1 MTLQVIKYE
10 TQRERGVLGCSVF
23 GYSDAYLRLQPL
35 LRRFQQLRRSCK
47 DPKQA
52 PQLYLISADVSQAYD
67 SIHVS
72 KLMSLVEPL
81 LKSPHYL
88 IMKHVE
94 VSTIRLH
101 CDLLSVGQAVLLQP
115 CRTLGNCKCCMA
127 FFNTGAFFDTGTE
140 TPPAAVKHPG

>member
-1 MTLQVIKYE
+1 MQVIKYE
-10 TQRERGVLGCSVF
+10 TQRDIGVLGCSVF

-35 LRRFQQLRRSCK
+35 LRSFQQLRRSCK
-47 DPKQA
+47 DPAQA

-72 KLMSLVEPL
+72 KLMSIVEPL

-94 VSTIRLH
+94 ASTIQSY
-101 CDLLSVGQAVLLQP
+101 CDLLCVGHAGLLQQSKTP
-115 CRTLGNCKCCMA
+115 CY
-127 FFNTGAFFDTGTE
+127 
-140 TPPAAVKHPG
+140 